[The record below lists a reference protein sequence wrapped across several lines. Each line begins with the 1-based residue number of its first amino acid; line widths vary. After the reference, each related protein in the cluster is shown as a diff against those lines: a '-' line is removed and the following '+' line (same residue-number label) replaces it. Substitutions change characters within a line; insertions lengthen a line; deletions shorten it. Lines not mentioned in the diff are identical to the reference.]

1 MKSLLSPSIALIVLL
16 FSGGSAQA
24 KARSALD
31 RDLDD
36 YAISTCLLE
45 TDNTALKE
53 QGGRW
58 AGAIVQRSHGP
69 IEAFSLIADAVRA
82 EIKEKGFAQGH
93 DDGPIASGAIAMP
106 MLTCGEM
113 TDQPKVAHAMSK
125 AKAALRRHY
134 RTSK

>member
-1 MKSLLSPSIALIVLL
+1 MKLLFLSIIAILIVPAAEA
-16 FSGGSAQA
+16 SAQA
-24 KARSALD
+24 KTRSALD
-31 RDLDD
+31 RDLDG

-69 IEAFSLIADAVRA
+69 IEAFSLVADAVRA